1 MMQSL
6 LFEFSHVWLLYD
18 TDTGLARIR
27 ERALARSQRQEGEGE
42 EEHDGEVRRE
52 MFRRK
57 NHCHRRIRYV
67 NDHMHSSPQFMCC
80 TFFASLCL
88 RLCYAEYAHS
98 YNSCKCSVCA
108 LTQARPTIFDAYR
121 CP

>member
-42 EEHDGEVRRE
+42 EEDDGEEEHDGEVRRE

-57 NHCHRRIRYV
+57 NHCHRKIRYV
-67 NDHMHSSPQFMCC
+67 NDHMHSSLVPRPCPAFQF
-80 TFFASLCL
+80 
-88 RLCYAEYAHS
+88 
-98 YNSCKCSVCA
+98 SVLQVTKSWA
-108 LTQARPTIFDAYR
+108 GPGNEAT
-121 CP
+121 